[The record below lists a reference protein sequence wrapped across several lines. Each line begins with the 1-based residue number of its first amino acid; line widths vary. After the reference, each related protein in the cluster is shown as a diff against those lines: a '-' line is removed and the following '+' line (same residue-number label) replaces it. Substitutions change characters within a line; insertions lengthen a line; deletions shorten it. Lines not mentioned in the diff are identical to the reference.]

1 MIFVQSAARLKIS
14 RAKSLNLPDLTKNRS
29 IKFLRNFIIQSIALI
44 KTILTLTVSISC
56 YEGVTRKIEL
66 IFSLF
71 MLCRG
76 LPSSQIQKYHS
87 HKLIELG
94 SNENQKIQRR
104 NKMSKIQSYWIFEPF
119 YVFKQKQLMDII
131 DSLKHTC
138 NMSYRNL
145 TLHCNNTTS
154 KSVAVLSIQVTVKV
168 SGLLSY

>member
-1 MIFVQSAARLKIS
+1 MCYTGNTTPRSECGGSVQSAARLKIFE
-14 RAKSLNLPDLTKNRS
+14 AKSLNLPDLAKNRS
-29 IKFLRNFIIQSIALI
+29 ILFLRNFIIHSIALI

-94 SNENQKIQRR
+94 SNEKKNQRK
-104 NKMSKIQSYWIFEPF
+104 NKMSKIQSY
-119 YVFKQKQLMDII
+119 
-131 DSLKHTC
+131 
-138 NMSYRNL
+138 
-145 TLHCNNTTS
+145 
-154 KSVAVLSIQVTVKV
+154 
-168 SGLLSY
+168 